1 MEDWSYLLYTINFLV
16 SLSTKNY
23 LWKLL
28 NLLLIIT
35 SSSCDIGGD
44 IGDFFL
50 LLDYICIFFISLCF
64 LNHLYLNTMFIIAMF
79 LEYFICNSII
89 VIKNVAFVTAAL
101 IHSLTI
107 DGFKTFTGCLTIMS
121 LSVYVIRYYY
131 PSIYLTF
138 LWRFCTML
146 IMVTASYNLDH
157 GILNWDGSSSLIH
170 RLLVFFD
177 FEYCICICVFQICF
191 VSAANFKLF
200 VKGKGNILHNV
211 L

>member
-157 GILNWDGSSSLIH
+157 GILN
-170 RLLVFFD
+170 
-177 FEYCICICVFQICF
+177 
-191 VSAANFKLF
+191 
-200 VKGKGNILHNV
+200 
-211 L
+211 